1 MTSTIKADVV
11 TAQTT
16 NGNVTV
22 QGNGTGKVRLGD
34 GNLIFPDADAAA
46 GQILT
51 TDGSANLAF
60 AATPGTSGNVLTSK
74 GSAWTSAA
82 AAGGGSWNI
91 IGTAEASDSASLTI
105 TGLDSTYDM
114 YAIGISNLHPA
125 STAIPWIRFGDASG
139 IDSGA
144 SDYSWWVGSWNAT
157 AEVRSDTNDS
167 EIEIF
172 HQDGVGAATGAG
184 YSAMLWLGQS
194 AYTTILNQISGT
206 FSGENNGYARYTGLC
221 GGSRRQEAG
230 GPIVLDRIQLLMATG
245 NITAGRMT
253 VWGIAHA

>member
-1 MTSTIKADVV
+1 MSTLKADTVTAKSTNTDVVV
-11 TAQTT
+11 TGA
-16 NGNVTV
+16 
-22 QGNGTGKVRLGD
+22 GTGVPDIETGFKVSGTAGVPIADIRTSSGTASSSTFLRGD
-34 GNLIFPDADAAA
+34 G
-46 GQILT
+46 Q
-51 TDGSANLAF
+51 
-60 AATPGTSGNVLTSK
+60 
-74 GSAWTSAA
+74 WQ

-157 AEVRSDTNDS
+157 AEVRNDANDS

-172 HQDGVGAATGAG
+172 HQDGVGGATGAG
-184 YSAMLWLGQS
+184 YAAMLWLGQS
-194 AYTTILNQISGT
+194 ADTTVLNQISGT
-206 FSGENNGYARYTGLC
+206 FSGENNGYSRYTGLC

-245 NITAGRMT
+245 NITAGRLT